1 MIENNEIKSKFK
13 KKINEVLEIETS
25 LKYLLFEIF
34 VYGSA
39 YIVGG
44 FLRDLINDKKSRDID
59 IIVDLN
65 HIQLVEI
72 INEAKI
78 NYEINRHNGIKLIFN
93 SIEVD
98 MWSIDN
104 NWAFKNKLVKLN
116 ENNKLKSIAKGC
128 FYNYD
133 ALVINL
139 HTHNFN
145 IQYYKDFVTYSNLE
159 ILQKSSSYKIL
170 NPTIEANILRAFY
183 LKKLFKIQ
191 YSDNTKKYLIS
202 KIGSIKDN
210 NKDVVEV
217 LINTKHKYPKYDLIL
232 NESEI
237 ELYINELIKGAE
249 INNQFTL
256 NI

>member
-1 MIENNEIKSKFK
+1 MIENNIIKSKFK

-25 LKYLLFEIF
+25 LKFLLYEIF

-39 YIVGG
+39 YIIVG

-59 IIVDLN
+59 ILVDLN
-65 HIQLVEI
+65 HNQLIEI
-72 INEAKI
+72 ISESKI
-78 NYEINRHNGIKLIFN
+78 SYEINRHNGIKLIFN
-93 SIEVD
+93 SVEVD

-116 ENNKLKSIAKGC
+116 ENDKLKSIAKGC

-139 HTHNFN
+139 HTQNFN
-145 IQYYKDFVTYSNLE
+145 IQYYKDFVINSNLE
-159 ILQKSSSYKIL
+159 ILQKSSSYKKL

-191 YSDNTKKYLIS
+191 YSNNTKKYLIS
-202 KIGSIKDN
+202 KIGSIKDK
-210 NKDVVEV
+210 NKDIVEV
-217 LINTKHKYPKYDLIL
+217 LINTKHKYPKYDSTL
-232 NESEI
+232 NENEI
-237 ELYINELIKGAE
+237 ELYITELVKDAE